1 MADLSRRQRVA
12 DQIQK
17 ELAGLIQREMKDP
30 RLGMVTVSAV
40 DVSRDLAYADVFITI
55 LGKDEA
61 NARKQTLDILARG
74 AGFLRGKLARAMKLR
89 IVPALR
95 FRYDESIERGVR
107 LSSLIEKNGID
118 LRYYSVI
125 YDIVDDVTKA
135 LSGM

>member
-55 LGKDEA
+55 LGKDNAEA
-61 NARKQTLDILARG
+61 RQQTLNILGRG

-95 FRYDESIERGVR
+95 FRYDESIERGAR
-107 LSSLIEKNGID
+107 LSSLIEDARKKDQASSAN
-118 LRYYSVI
+118 
-125 YDIVDDVTKA
+125 
-135 LSGM
+135 SGEE

>member
-1 MADLSRRQRVA
+1 MADSSRRQRVA

-40 DVSRDLAYADVFITI
+40 DVSRDLAYADVYITI
-55 LGKDEA
+55 LGKNESDE
-61 NARKQTLDILARG
+61 RKQTLDILTRG
-74 AGFLRGKLARAMKLR
+74 GGFLRSKLARAMKLR

-107 LSSLIEKNGID
+107 LSNLIEDARKKD
-118 LRYYSVI
+118 QATSSS
-125 YDIVDDVTKA
+125 
-135 LSGM
+135 SGEE

>member
-1 MADLSRRQRVA
+1 MADSSRRQRVA

-55 LGKDEA
+55 LGKDDAQE
-61 NARKQTLDILARG
+61 RKQTLDILGRG

-95 FRYDESIERGVR
+95 FRYDESIERGAR
-107 LSSLIEKNGID
+107 LSNLIDDARKKD
-118 LRYYSVI
+118 LANS
-125 YDIVDDVTKA
+125 DATG
-135 LSGM
+135 SGEE

>member
-40 DVSRDLAYADVFITI
+40 DVSRDLAYADVYITI
-55 LGKDEA
+55 LGKDDA
-61 NARKQTLDILARG
+61 DGRKQTLDILARG
-74 AGFLRGKLARAMKLR
+74 GGFLRGRLAKAMKLR

-95 FRYDESIERGVR
+95 FRYDESIERGTR
-107 LSSLIEKNGID
+107 LSSLIDEARKKD
-118 LRYYSVI
+118 QAS
-125 YDIVDDVTKA
+125 
-135 LSGM
+135 SGHTSEADQAPEEE

>member
-1 MADLSRRQRVA
+1 MADSSRRQRVA

-55 LGKDEA
+55 LGKDDA
-61 NARKQTLDILARG
+61 VARKQTLDILGRG

-95 FRYDESIERGVR
+95 FRYDESIERGAR
-107 LSSLIEKNGID
+107 LSSLIEDARKKDQASSATTGEE
-118 LRYYSVI
+118 
-125 YDIVDDVTKA
+125 
-135 LSGM
+135 

>member
-1 MADLSRRQRVA
+1 MADSSRRQRVA

-40 DVSRDLAYADVFITI
+40 DVSRDLAYADVYITI
-55 LGKDEA
+55 LGKNDTDE
-61 NARKQTLDILARG
+61 RKQTLEILTRG
-74 AGFLRGKLARAMKLR
+74 GGFLRSKLARAMKLR

-107 LSSLIEKNGID
+107 LSNLIEDARKKDQATN
-118 LRYYSVI
+118 SS
-125 YDIVDDVTKA
+125 
-135 LSGM
+135 SGDE

>member
-55 LGKDEA
+55 LGKDNAEA
-61 NARKQTLDILARG
+61 RQQTLDILGRG

-95 FRYDESIERGVR
+95 FRYDESIERGAR
-107 LSSLIEKNGID
+107 LSSLIEDARKKDQASSAN
-118 LRYYSVI
+118 
-125 YDIVDDVTKA
+125 
-135 LSGM
+135 SGEE